1 MAKGGNFLL
10 NVGPNADGELPA
22 EAVSRMQEI
31 GQWLTVNGEAIY
43 GTRAVAPYKEGRV
56 CLTKKGNAIYL
67 IYLAEENR
75 EAPLSEIAVSSLRKV
90 QSVRMLG
97 GQAVIRWKI
106 DPTRGLVMQ
115 VPQSIQKSPPCKH
128 AWAFQV
134 IPEG

>member
-10 NVGPNADGELPA
+10 NVGPNADGELPP

-31 GQWLTVNGEAIY
+31 GQWLKVNGDAIY

-56 CLTKKGNAIYL
+56 CLTKKAGAIYL

-75 EAPLSEIAVSSLRKV
+75 DRPPAEIAVSSLRKV
-90 QSVRMLG
+90 RSVQMLG
-97 GQAVIRWKI
+97 SHAEIPWKI
-106 DPTRGLVMQ
+106 DPSRGLVIQ
-115 VPQSIQKSPPCKH
+115 VPEAIQKSPPCKH